1 MSTDSIYGDTNL
13 KYPHIVEICDNLTLQ
28 GLRPSA
34 SNVRKVV
41 GKGSNSD
48 LQNGVNEWWLTIT
61 PRLNYYQ
68 NNPQLDHKVIDAAAK
83 LWKVAMGRASDTFE
97 TDRHRYELQLQ
108 KSEEAFKS
116 LEKKLLQAENDLKA
130 THALLRESHL
140 ATQEVT
146 QELDNIRSLQVA
158 SKGELAAALATI
170 EGMKETKSGL
180 ETRNTDLTEHLS
192 LAKLDASDLRAEL
205 RDTTH
210 VLAEARQESAI
221 RQRDIA
227 SLQNQMD
234 QANKVSEEKIR
245 QAGDVALI
253 KSNEARIALEELAI
267 LQSEL
272 AVEKEKNSE
281 LEIRNIECS
290 GKINELSLD
299 LKSTLHELGNQREIN
314 ATISASLDSCKL
326 QLDKSEKRLDNVINK
341 T

>member
-1 MSTDSIYGDTNL
+1 MSIDNIYDDCNL

-34 SNVRKVV
+34 SNVRQVL

-68 NNPQLDHKVIDAAAK
+68 NNPQLDHKVIDAAVK
-83 LWKVAMGRASDTFE
+83 MWKVAMGRASDTFE
-97 TDRHRYELQLQ
+97 TDRHRYELQFQ

-116 LEKKLLQAENDLKA
+116 LEKKLLQADSDLKA
-130 THALLRESHL
+130 THNLLSESNL
-140 ATQEVT
+140 VTQAVT
-146 QELDNIRSLQVA
+146 QELDKTRNSQVV

-170 EGMKETKSGL
+170 EGMKETKLGL
-180 ETRNTDLTEHLS
+180 ESRNTDLMEHLS
-192 LAKLDASDLRAEL
+192 LAKLDATNLRVEL
-205 RDTTH
+205 RDATQ
-210 VLAEARQESAI
+210 VLAEVRQESAI

-245 QAGDVALI
+245 QAEDVVLT
-253 KSNEARIALEELAI
+253 KSNEAKLALEELAT

-281 LEIRNIECS
+281 LEARNIECG

-299 LKSTLHELGNQREIN
+299 LKDTLHELGNQREIN
-314 ATISASLDSCKL
+314 ATISASLDSCRL
-326 QLDKSEKRLDNVINK
+326 QLDKSEKRLDSVINK